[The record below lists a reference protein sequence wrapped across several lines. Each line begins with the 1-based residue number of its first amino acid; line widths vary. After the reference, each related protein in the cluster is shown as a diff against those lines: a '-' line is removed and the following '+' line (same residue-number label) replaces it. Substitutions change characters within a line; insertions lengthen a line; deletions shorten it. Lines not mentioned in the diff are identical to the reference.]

1 MLNHTRWMGS
11 PLCAFCLCVMVVGTF
26 TALAAAKVL
35 ADGAQSHTV
44 AVHLRVARYKWLIGN
59 TGAALRELAEAGA
72 RVIPAGIGQQ
82 VAGAYLWAS
91 NAHARVGQS
100 GAAQALCQQALETLA
115 FGRYDRAQAGTSTAS
130 AHCRS
135 RP

>member
-1 MLNHTRWMGS
+1 MLNQTRWMAS
-11 PLCAFCLCVMVVGTF
+11 PLCAFCLCAMIAGTL
-26 TALAAAKVL
+26 TALATAKVL

-72 RVIPAGIGQQ
+72 RVIPAGLGQQ

-91 NAHARVGQS
+91 NAHAQVGQS
-100 GAAQALCQQALETLA
+100 VAARALCQQALETLA
-115 FGRYDRAQAGTSTAS
+115 FGRYDRAHAGTSTAT
-130 AHCRS
+130 AHCR
-135 RP
+135 PGP